1 MPSDTVIPSM
11 PAIEALQNDDSM
23 LTRRFGKEVI
33 NYYSGSRLNRYS
45 FLRADRAFLRR
56 AAATPATRYIAL
68 NNLSGVI
75 VDKTTLATFSFE
87 DVKSLVGAQPFNHT
101 EEDYVKQFD
110 STVTRPPLVV
120 FLGMLDAPAQGA
132 GAASESVELETTHH
146 GSVSGQPYFAVDV
159 TPRGSYTDAANAF
172 EKLCESKGW
181 SVEKNPRAMAL
192 APDAGKQL
200 AHTPPRV

>member
-1 MPSDTVIPSM
+1 MPVI
-11 PAIEALQNDDSM
+11 AALQNDDSM

-68 NNLSGVI
+68 NNLSGI
-75 VDKTTLATFSFE
+75 LVDKSTLATFPIE
-87 DVKSLVGAQPFNHT
+87 DVKALVGAQPFDHT
-101 EEDYVKQFD
+101 EEEYVKQFD

-132 GAASESVELETTHH
+132 ADGVTSESVEVETTDH
-146 GSVSGQPYFAVDV
+146 GSVTGQPYFAVDV

-172 EKLCESKGW
+172 EKLYESKGW

-192 APDAGKQL
+192 APDAGKQTSI
-200 AHTPPRV
+200 ASP